1 MMIITQHRKWEN
13 ITKEI
18 IIRQKGKKKKKMK
31 REGMGKKKT
40 NIEIGNE

>member
-18 IIRQKGKKKKKMK
+18 IIRQKGKKKKKNEK
-31 REGMGKKKT
+31 GGDGEEKNKYRNRE
-40 NIEIGNE
+40 